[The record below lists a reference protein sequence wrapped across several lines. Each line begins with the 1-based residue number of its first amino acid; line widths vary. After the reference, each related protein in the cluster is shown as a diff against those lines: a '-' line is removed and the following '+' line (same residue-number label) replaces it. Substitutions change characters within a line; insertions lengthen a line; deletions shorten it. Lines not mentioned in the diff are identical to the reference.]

1 MSPISPK
8 NPLLLIILD
17 GLGLSM
23 EKKGNALLAA
33 KIPNMRYISE
43 WYPGATLQASGAE
56 VGLMWGEMGSS
67 EVGHANIGAGLVV
80 CQNLPRINM
89 SIKDKSFLK
98 IPVWKKA
105 VDHAT
110 KNNSSIHVMG
120 LVSNGG
126 VHSHIGHL
134 FAVLETIKEL
144 GFNGQVFVH
153 VFIDG
158 RDAAP
163 KSAMKFIEPLEK
175 ELKTLNMGQIATL
188 AGRFYAMDR
197 AENWDRTEKAY
208 RCMTEGAGI
217 KAASA
222 EKAVEDSYAKNQ
234 TDETAEPYN
243 IVDKNNQPLGL
254 IKDNDAAIF
263 FNFRA
268 DRTRQLTAA
277 FTSDNFNKFQRKK
290 IQNLYFATM
299 TQYGPGLPMEMAFS
313 TECVSRPLAYVLSKA
328 GKKQLHIAETEKY
341 AHVTYFFNGGNEVQ
355 FPNEDRITIPSKSV
369 KSYDLAPEMSTYEI
383 ADRVMAELKNQKYD
397 FIVANFANSDMVGHT
412 GDLKATSRGIEV
424 IDECIGKL
432 FKETLDMGGVMIVTA
447 DHGNGEET
455 INIKTGEI
463 DKEHSTNPVPFW
475 LVTPDNKKKEKTG
488 KRTNISPNGLLG
500 DVAPTILDLMGL
512 PNPEEMTGTSLLN
525 VITDC
530 PLPEK

>member
-1 MSPISPK
+1 MISK
-8 NPLLLIILD
+8 QSPLLLIILD
-17 GLGLSM
+17 GFGLSM

-33 KIPNMRYISE
+33 KTPVIREISE
-43 WYPGATLQASGAE
+43 WYPGATLQASGSE

-67 EVGHANIGAGLVV
+67 EVGHTNIGAGLVIY
-80 CQNLPRINM
+80 QNLPRINI

-98 IPVWKKA
+98 IPVWQKA

-110 KNNSSIHVMG
+110 KNNSAIHVMG

-126 VHSHIGHL
+126 VHAHIDHL

-144 GFNGQVFVH
+144 GFKGPVYVH
-153 VFIDG
+153 VFTDG

-175 ELKTLNMGQIATL
+175 ELQKLNMGQIVTL

-197 AENWDRTEKAY
+197 GENWDRTEKAY
-208 RCMTEGAGI
+208 RCMTEGSGI
-217 KAASA
+217 KAVSA
-222 EKAVEDSYAKNQ
+222 KKAVEDSYIKNQ
-234 TDETAEPYN
+234 TDETIEPYS
-243 IVDKNNQPLGL
+243 IIDTSNQPTGL
-254 IKDNDAAIF
+254 IKDNDASIF

-277 FTSDNFNKFQRKK
+277 FTADNFNKFQRKQIK
-290 IQNLYFATM
+290 NLLFITM
-299 TQYGPGLPMEMAFS
+299 TQYGVGMPNEAAFPPEFIS
-313 TECVSRPLAYVLSKA
+313 QPLAKVLSDA

-341 AHVTYFFNGGNEVQ
+341 AHVTYFFNGGNEAP
-355 FPNEDRITIPSKSV
+355 FPNEDRLTIPSKNV

-383 ADRVMAELKNQKYD
+383 SDRVKSELKKQKYD

-412 GDLKATSRGIEV
+412 GNLQATAKGIEV
-424 IDECIGKL
+424 IDECVAKL
-432 FKETLDMGGVMIVTA
+432 YKEVLKMGGVTIITA
-447 DHGNGEET
+447 DHGNGEEM

-475 LVTPDNKKKEKTG
+475 LVTPDNKKKEKSG

-500 DVAPTILDLMGL
+500 DVAPTILELFGIPKPAD
-512 PNPEEMTGTSLLN
+512 MTGASLLN
-525 VITDC
+525 VMGEC
-530 PLPEK
+530 PLPE